1 MAEKK
6 KIKGIKDGT
15 GSGDGASAVITVGD
29 VNPPR
34 TGGGTT
40 TAAAPDL
47 MFEQAGHKA
56 LCFNVGDIINIESIV
71 VGGATVITG
80 ARRIVRGTVLATA
93 NNNSG
98 TIEENKSNKVINFR
112 QPYLKELGI
121 MAGSEVRYDLIPDL
135 VAGGEIA
142 VNVELQP

>member
-6 KIKGIKDGT
+6 KIKNIKDGT
-15 GSGDGASAVITVGD
+15 NAGEGATITVGD
-29 VNPPR
+29 ANPPR
-34 TGGGTT
+34 TSGGTT
-40 TAAAPDL
+40 AAPAPDM
-47 MFEQAGHKA
+47 MFEQFGHKA
-56 LCFNVGDIINIESIV
+56 LCFNVDDIINTESVLVDGVAVIV
-71 VGGATVITG
+71 G

-98 TIEENKSNKVINFR
+98 TISENKSNKTINFR

-121 MAGSEVRYDLIPDL
+121 LAGSEVRYDLIPDL

>member
-6 KIKGIKDGT
+6 RIKGIKDNA
-15 GSGDGASAVITVGD
+15 GSGDSTSAIITVGD

-34 TGGGTT
+34 NSGGTT
-40 TAAAPDL
+40 TAPAPDI
-47 MFEQAGHKA
+47 MFEQVGHKA
-56 LCFNVGDIINIESIV
+56 LCFNVDDIINTESIV
-71 VGGATVITG
+71 IGGATIITG

-121 MAGSEVRYDLIPDL
+121 TVGSEVRYDLVPNLIS
-135 VAGGEIA
+135 GGEIA